1 MTEDS
6 NKIDLTKVNEIKDIG
21 VIVDT
26 ELKFDKHINSKIDTG
41 VKMGI
46 IKRSFLHLIR
56 CISVL
61 KY

>member
-41 VKMGI
+41 VKMSI

-61 KY
+61 K